1 MQIRY
6 KTANRTNNSLKSV
19 YKLFILKAL
28 IITLFFS
35 FTALTTQAQ
44 TNNNKTP
51 LLDRELIFGNPEIA
65 GAQLSPNGQF
75 ISFIKPFKGNRNI
88 WVKRTNEPFEAAKPI
103 TADTNRPIGGY
114 FWSHDSK
121 NILYV
126 QDKGGDENFNI
137 FVVNP
142 AEAPETGQEVPKS
155 RNLTDVKAVRA
166 IIYSVPESDP
176 DLLYVGL
183 NDRDAAWHDL
193 YKVKISSGEKTLVR
207 KNTDNIS
214 AWIFDLKDNLRLATR
229 TKPQGGTE
237 FLRVDD
243 GKLTTIYDCSVSEN
257 CGPIQFHKDGQRLYV
272 LSDKGETVDLA
283 RLTLLDVEKS
293 KEEVVEADPKNR
305 VDLSNA
311 IFSPI
316 TDELI
321 ATAYVDEYP
330 RIYWKDKEFEADY
343 NLLREKLGNKQ
354 IGFGSSTK
362 DGRLYLVSATSDIEP
377 GETYL
382 FDRKTKELKL
392 QYRIRERIPREHLA
406 EMKPISYKSSDGLEI
421 PAYLTLPKGV
431 EAKNLP
437 LVVFPHGGPWARDF
451 WGYHPY
457 AQFLSNRGYAV
468 LQVNFRAST
477 GYGKKFLNAG
487 NKQWGD
493 KMQDDLTWGVKHL
506 VAQGIVD
513 SKRVGIMGGSYGG
526 YATLAGLTFTPDV
539 YAAGVSIVGPSNL
552 ITLLDT
558 IPPYWEFIRKIFHE
572 RMGNPSTAEGKAQLE
587 RQSPLNSANK
597 IKSPLLVVQGANDP
611 RVKKAESDQIVIALR
626 ERGFP
631 VEYILAPDEGHGFAR
646 PVNNMAMLATAEKF
660 LAKHLGGRY
669 QTDMTDEVSK
679 RLGELTVDVKTVSLV
694 KKVAAPTSTPKPA
707 VALSAGDTK
716 YKATIEVGGQKIPL
730 DIVSSIKEENGNW
743 IVSQNAQSAMGAI
756 SDSCV
761 LEKETLLTLKRSV
774 KQGPVT
780 VDVDFKDNKATGTIS
795 VNGQNNP
802 INSEVGGAVFADG
815 PANAFVIATLP
826 LDEGYSTTFRNFD
839 VQTAKV
845 KLMQLKV
852 VGKES
857 VTVPS
862 GTFEAVKV
870 EVTSAEGEGGQTT
883 LWINKADRK
892 PIKSSS
898 VLPQFNGA
906 VLTLELV
913 P

>member
-1 MQIRY
+1 MYRY
-6 KTANRTNNSLKSV
+6 RQAKNNDSLKTS
-19 YKLFILKAL
+19 YKLFIMKAL

-35 FTALTTQAQ
+35 FSALTSYAQ
-44 TNNNKTP
+44 TNNNNIP
-51 LLDRELIFGNPEIA
+51 LLDRELLFGNPEIA

-75 ISFIKPFKGNRNI
+75 ISFIKPFKGTRNI
-88 WVKRTNEPFEAAKPI
+88 WVKRANEPFDAAKPV

-121 NILYV
+121 NLLYV

-137 FVVNP
+137 YVVNP
-142 AEAPETGQEVPKS
+142 SESLASGQEVPTS
-155 RNLTDVKAVRA
+155 RNLTDLKGVRVF
-166 IIYSVPESDP
+166 IYSIPESDP

-183 NDRDAAWHDL
+183 NDRDPAWHDL
-193 YKVKISSGEKTLVR
+193 YKVKISNGERTLMR
-207 KNTDNIS
+207 KNVDNIS
-214 AWIFDLKDNLRLATR
+214 SWIFDLKDNLRLATR
-229 TKPQGGTE
+229 TKADGGTE
-237 FLRVDD
+237 FLRVDSD
-243 GKLTTIYDCSVSEN
+243 KFTPIYSCSVSEN
-257 CGPIQFHKDGQRLYV
+257 CGPIQFHKDSHRLYMI
-272 LSDKGETVDLA
+272 SDKGETVDLA
-283 RLTLLDVEKS
+283 RLMLLDVDKG
-293 KEEVVEADPKNR
+293 KEEIVEADPKNR

-330 RIYWKDKEFEADY
+330 RIYWKDKAFEADY

-362 DGRLYLVSATSDIEP
+362 DGRLFLVSATSDTEP

-382 FDRKTKELKL
+382 FDRQTKELKL
-392 QYRIRERIPREHLA
+392 QYRIRERIAREHLT

-421 PAYLTLPKGV
+421 PAYLSLPKGV
-431 EAKNLP
+431 AAKNLP
-437 LVVFPHGGPWARDF
+437 LIVFPHGGPWARDF

-457 AQFLSNRGYAV
+457 AQFLANRGYAV

-487 NKQWGD
+487 NKEWGQ

-506 VAQGIVD
+506 VDQGIVD
-513 SKRVGIMGGSYGG
+513 PKRVGIMGGSYGG
-526 YATLAGLTFTPDV
+526 YATLAGLAFTPDV

-558 IPPYWEFIRKIFHE
+558 IPPYWESIRKIFTE
-572 RMGNPSTAEGKAQLE
+572 RMGDPSTTEGKAQLE
-587 RQSPLNSANK
+587 RQSPLNSAAK
-597 IKSPLLVVQGANDP
+597 IKTPLLVVQGANDP
-611 RVKKAESDQIVIALR
+611 RVKKAESDQIVVALR

-646 PVNNMAMLATAEKF
+646 PVNSMAMLATAEKF

-669 QTDMTDEVSK
+669 QTDMTEEVTK
-679 RLGELTVDVKTVSLV
+679 RLGEITVDIKTVSLV
-694 KKVAAPTSTPKPA
+694 KKTASPVGTPKPA
-707 VALSAGDTK
+707 NALVAGDTK
-716 YKATIEVGGQKIPL
+716 YKATIETGGQKIPL
-730 DIVSSIKEENGNW
+730 DILSSIKEENGNW
-743 IVSQNAQSAMGAI
+743 VVTQTAQSAMGAI

-761 LEKETLLTLKRSV
+761 LEKGTLLSLKRNL

-780 VDVDFKDNKATGTIS
+780 IDVDFKDNKATGTIN
-795 VNGQNNP
+795 VNNQNNP
-802 INSEVGGAVFADG
+802 INAEVGGAVFADG
-815 PANAFVIATLP
+815 PGNIFVIAALP
-826 LDEGYSTTFRNFD
+826 LTEGYTATFHNFD
-839 VQTAKV
+839 VQTAKA

-852 VGKES
+852 VGNES
-857 VTVPS
+857 ITVPA
-862 GTFEAVKV
+862 GTFEAIKV
-870 EVTSAEGEGGQTT
+870 EVTSAEGDGGRSTI
-883 LWINKADRK
+883 WINKADRK
-892 PIKSSS
+892 PVKTSS

-906 VLTLELV
+906 TITLELV

>member
-6 KTANRTNNSLKSV
+6 KQASNALKTA
-19 YKLFILKAL
+19 YKLFIMKAL

-35 FTALTTQAQ
+35 FTTLTSNAQ
-44 TNNNKTP
+44 TNSNNIP
-51 LLDRELIFGNPEIA
+51 LLDRELLFGNPEIA
-65 GAQLSPNGQF
+65 GAQLSPNGEF
-75 ISFIKPFKGNRNI
+75 ISFIKPFKGTRNI
-88 WVKRTNEPFEAAKPI
+88 WVKRASEPFDAAKPI
-103 TADTNRPIGGY
+103 TADTARPIGGY

-137 FVVNP
+137 FAVNP
-142 AEAPETGQEVPKS
+142 NEKLTASQEVPQS
-155 RNLTDVKAVRA
+155 RNLTDLKGVRVF
-166 IIYSVPESDP
+166 IYSVPESDP

-183 NDRDAAWHDL
+183 NDRDPAWHDL
-193 YKVKISSGEKTLVR
+193 YKVKISTGERTLMR
-207 KNTDNIS
+207 QNTDKIS
-214 AWIFDLKDNLRLATR
+214 GWMFDLKDNLRLATR
-229 TKPQGGTE
+229 TKADGGTE
-237 FLRVDD
+237 FLRVDAD
-243 GKLTTIYDCSVSEN
+243 KFTPIYDCKVSEN

-283 RLTLLDVEKS
+283 RLTLLDVEKG
-293 KEEVVEADPKNR
+293 KEEIIESDPKNR

-362 DGRLYLVSATSDIEP
+362 DGRLYLVSSTSDTEP

-421 PAYLTLPKGV
+421 PAYLTLPKGA

-437 LVVFPHGGPWARDF
+437 LIVFPHGGPWARDY

-487 NKQWGD
+487 NKEWGQ

-506 VAQGIVD
+506 VSQGIVD
-513 SKRVGIMGGSYGG
+513 AKRVGIMGGSYGG

-539 YAAGVSIVGPSNL
+539 YSAGVSIVGPSNL

-558 IPPYWEFIRKIFHE
+558 IPPYWESIRKLFTE
-572 RMGNPSTAEGKAQLE
+572 RMGDPSTPEGKAQLE
-587 RQSPLNSANK
+587 RQSPLNSSNK
-597 IKSPLLVVQGANDP
+597 IKTPLLVVQGANDP

-646 PVNNMAMLATAEKF
+646 PVNNMAMLASAEKF
-660 LAKHLGGRY
+660 LAKHLGGRH
-669 QTDMTDEVSK
+669 QADMTDEVAK
-679 RLGELTVDVKTVSLV
+679 RLTELVVDVKTVSLV
-694 KKVAAPTSTPKPA
+694 KKVDAPTKTPKPMA
-707 VALSAGDTK
+707 SLEASSNK
-716 YKATIEVGGQKIPL
+716 YKATIEAGGQKIPL
-730 DIVSSIKEENGNW
+730 DIISSVREENGNL
-743 IVSQNAQSAMGAI
+743 VVTQSAQSAMGEI
-756 SDSCV
+756 SDSCT
-761 LEKETLLTLKRSV
+761 LEKGTLQTLKRNV

-802 INSEVGGAVFADG
+802 INAEVGGAVFADG
-815 PANAFVIATLP
+815 PANALVIAALP
-826 LDEGYSTTFRNFD
+826 LTDGYTATFHNFD
-839 VQTAKV
+839 VQTAKA

-852 VGKES
+852 VGNES
-857 VTVPS
+857 VTVPA
-862 GTFEAVKV
+862 GTFEAIKV
-870 EVTSAEGEGGQTT
+870 EVTSAEGDGGKST

-892 PIKSSS
+892 PVKTSS

-906 VLTLELV
+906 ILTVELI